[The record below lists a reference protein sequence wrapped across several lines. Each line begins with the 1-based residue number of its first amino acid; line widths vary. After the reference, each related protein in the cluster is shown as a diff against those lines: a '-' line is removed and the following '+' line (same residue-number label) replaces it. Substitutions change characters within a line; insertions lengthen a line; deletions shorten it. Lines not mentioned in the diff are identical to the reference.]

1 MENDA
6 ISRSAVLEQVVEQKF
21 DFPTA
26 YATGY
31 NDAVRVMRE
40 KIWSTPALDVAP
52 VVHARWVPSWEPL
65 DLSDVYFRCSA
76 CHTNFNVGTE
86 IDMEMAKYCPKCG
99 ARMDGETDVV

>member
-6 ISRSAVLEQVVEQKF
+6 ISRSAVEE
-21 DFPTA
+21 
-26 YATGY
+26 
-31 NDAVRVMRE
+31 
-40 KIWSTPALDVAP
+40 I
-52 VVHARWVPSWEPL
+52 ARWIPSWEPL

-99 ARMDGETDVV
+99 ARMDGETDAV

>member
-6 ISRSAVLEQVVEQKF
+6 ISRSAML
-21 DFPTA
+21 DFLTNNIA
-26 YATGY
+26 I
-31 NDAVRVMRE
+31 RE
-40 KIWSTPALDVAP
+40 DEIDLMEEVCHTIKAAPSLDVAP

-86 IDMEMAKYCPKCG
+86 IDMEMAKYCPK
-99 ARMDGETDVV
+99 